1 MKDRASERPLP
12 EHKEIMDR
20 FARKIIDWRMTAPAV
35 LFLESAKPLSFLGN
49 QALIFFQPMVQSIF
63 NFKTYDEVV
72 EILEDRDNL
81 EYLLSRL
88 EQLEAERTRDERDER
103 NKRRQARRGAG
114 LWRWTRAG
122 SAANGDGTAAGD
134 AAGVQDAANA
144 DEVMSADG
152 AGKPGEAADAPKEGE
167 NE

>member
-12 EHKEIMDR
+12 EHKEVMER
-20 FARKIIDWRMTAPAV
+20 FARKIVEWRMTAPAI

-49 QALIFFQPMVQSIF
+49 QALIFFQPIVQSIF
-63 NFKTYDEVV
+63 SFKTYDEVV

-88 EQLEAERTRDERDER
+88 EELEAERTKEEREER
-103 NKRRQARRGAG
+103 RRRREERRAARSVRKAAAGAPAEPG
-114 LWRWTRAG
+114 RAS
-122 SAANGDGTAAGD
+122 SAKVTAEGD
-134 AAGVQDAANA
+134 AAS
-144 DEVMSADG
+144 E
-152 AGKPGEAADAPKEGE
+152 APKEGE

>member
-1 MKDRASERPLP
+1 MPVWAMKDRASERPLP

-20 FARKIIDWRMTAPAV
+20 FAHKIIDWRMTAPAI

-88 EQLEAERTRDERDER
+88 EQLEADRAEEEREGRK
-103 NKRRQARRGAG
+103 KRRQARRAARS
-114 LWRWTRAG
+114 WFRTRAG
-122 SAANGDGTAAGD
+122 GEAQADVEANADMTDALDATKADGGEKSAD
-134 AAGVQDAANA
+134 AAG
-144 DEVMSADG
+144 
-152 AGKPGEAADAPKEGE
+152 APKEGE
-167 NE
+167 HE